1 MALES
6 RKVQITGGS
15 TYIVSLPPTW
25 IKTNQIKKGSTVTI
39 ETLGDSLTLFP
50 NERKKREIIKELEIT
65 GNLSNDLL
73 PRTLVSLY
81 ISGFDTLIVRSESYI
96 SQEIKNIVKKFSRLV
111 MGVEIFEESAKALT
125 LQNVLDSESFPLSTA
140 LRRMIMNVQLM
151 VNDTSKAMESM
162 EPELMENIIGRDDD
176 VDRYHFY
183 IMKEISIGKY
193 EGNDTVFNLIF
204 SRILERVADHTVN
217 ICTILRDSPNFDQ
230 KKKAEL
236 MEFITYAYGVFQKA
250 TTSFLGAD
258 LKTLNDIVN
267 VKENIG
273 GMKTVLMKKKYSDVS
288 YSGIVEEISRIGL
301 YSTDIA
307 EITMDRYVKKNLNI
321 KL

>member
-151 VNDTSKAMESM
+151 VNDTSKALESM

>member
-151 VNDTSKAMESM
+151 VNDTSKALESM

-273 GMKTVLMKKKYSDVS
+273 EMKTVLMKKKYSDVS

>member
-1 MALES
+1 MTTES
-6 RKVQITGGS
+6 RKIQITGGS

-25 IKTNQIKKGSTVTI
+25 VKANQIKKGSTVTI
-39 ETLGDSLTLFP
+39 ESLGDSLTLYP
-50 NERKKREIIKELEIT
+50 NERKKREVVKELEIT

-81 ISGFDTLIVRSESYI
+81 ISGFDTLVIKSESYI
-96 SQEIKNIVKKFSRLV
+96 SQEIKDIVKKFSRLV

-125 LQNVLDSESFPLSTA
+125 LQNVLDSESFPLTTA
-140 LRRMIMNVQLM
+140 LRRMIMNVNLM
-151 VNDTSKAMESM
+151 LGDTAKALDSMES
-162 EPELMENIIGRDDD
+162 ELMENIIGRDDD

-183 IMKEISIGKY
+183 MMKEISIGKY
-193 EGNDTVFNLIF
+193 EGKDTIFNLIF

-217 ICTILRDSPNFDQ
+217 ICTILKDSPNFDQ
-230 KKKAEL
+230 KKKSEL
-236 MEFITYAYGVFQKA
+236 MQFIMYCYEVFQKA

-258 LKTLNDIVN
+258 LKTLNEIVN
-267 VKENIG
+267 VKTNIIAN
-273 GMKTVLMKKKYSDVS
+273 KAQLMKKKYGDVS

-307 EITMDRYVKKNLNI
+307 EITMDRYVNKNLII

>member
-273 GMKTVLMKKKYSDVS
+273 EMKTVLMKKKYSDVS